1 MADQRP
7 PSFFHI
13 LMNPSSPHLPLPLK
27 FVTKH
32 LRKEILEDPIIKSA
46 NGGYLWKLKM
56 KKIDDQ
62 SYCLVDGWCNV
73 VKDVGL
79 LFGEFLLFRYV
90 GSSVFIMHI
99 YSVNGCEK
107 ILVPK
112 IKVVD
117 YGSIDDDLDDEV
129 EEEEDVVYDMD
140 DDDDVDVDGTCSKSD
155 KIKFGNNYWSHSFGG
170 VCL

>member
-1 MADQRP
+1 MCTSHTHCIFITFLQ
-7 PSFFHI
+7 
-13 LMNPSSPHLPLPLK
+13 PLPPK

-32 LRKEILEDPIIKSA
+32 LCNKILEDPIIKSA

-56 KKIDDQ
+56 KKISDQ

-79 LFGEFLLFRYV
+79 LFGEFLLFTYV
-90 GSSVFIMHI
+90 GSSVFLMHV

-112 IKVVD
+112 IKVPSFKVVD
-117 YGSIDDDLDDEV
+117 YGCIDDDDEV
-129 EEEEDVVYDMD
+129 EEEEYVVYVTEPGKNMT
-140 DDDDVDVDGTCSKSD
+140 GCTKS
-155 KIKFGNNYWSHSFGG
+155 FEA
-170 VCL
+170 